1 MNEIASI
8 DQTTQAFQ
16 ADAASRPGTESTAL
30 ALVEARGV
38 SRTFGVGDQQI
49 TALHP
54 ATLQVRGGDRIALL
68 GASGSGKSTLLH
80 LLGGLDT
87 PSSGAL
93 SWPALGDAASLRP
106 GQVAFVFQAQ
116 SLMPPLS
123 AQENVAL
130 PLILG
135 GQDYHSAMAEGLR
148 WLERLELASLAAQL
162 PEELSGGQAQRVA
175 VARALVTRPRLVLA
189 DEPTGQ
195 LDSVTAAH
203 LLDVLLSALE
213 PGAALV
219 MATHDRTVASR
230 LDRVW
235 QMADGRLRS
244 TSTRA
249 SPVQNSADQRG
260 TA

>member
-1 MNEIASI
+1 MNEVTQTFQTDSVRHPAS
-8 DQTTQAFQ
+8 TTP
-16 ADAASRPGTESTAL
+16 DL

-38 SRTFGVGDQQI
+38 SRTFQVGGQQI

-54 ATLQVRGGDRIALL
+54 VTLQVGAGDRTALL

-87 PSSGAL
+87 PSSGTI
-93 SWPALGDAASLRP
+93 SWPALGGAASLRP

-130 PLILG
+130 PLILA
-135 GQDYHSAMAEGLR
+135 GQDYHSAMHEALC
-148 WLERLELASLAAQL
+148 WLERLELTSLAPQL

-175 VARALVTRPRLVLA
+175 VARALITRPRLVLA

-203 LLDVLLSALE
+203 LLDVLLSAME

-219 MATHDRTVASR
+219 MATHDRMVASR
-230 LDRVW
+230 LDSVW
-235 QMADGRLRS
+235 QMADGQLIS
-244 TSTRA
+244 TSSRA
-249 SPVQNSADQRG
+249 ASAQNSSVHRG

>member
-1 MNEIASI
+1 MNEVI
-8 DQTTQAFQ
+8 QTFQ
-16 ADAASRPGTESTAL
+16 ADAVNHLASTTLDL

-38 SRTFGVGDQQI
+38 SRTFQVGGQQI

-54 ATLQVRGGDRIALL
+54 ATLQVRAGDRIALL

-87 PSSGAL
+87 PSSGAI
-93 SWPALGDAASLRP
+93 SWPALGGADSLRP

-130 PLILG
+130 PLILA
-135 GQDYHSAMAEGLR
+135 GQEYHAAMAEGLR
-148 WLERLELASLAAQL
+148 WLERLELAPLAAQL

-230 LDRVW
+230 LDSVW
-235 QMADGRLRS
+235 QMADGRLLS
-244 TSTRA
+244 TSTRTG
-249 SPVQNSADQRG
+249 SVQRG

>member
-1 MNEIASI
+1 MNEVI
-8 DQTTQAFQ
+8 QTVQ
-16 ADAASRPGTESTAL
+16 ADSASRPASTTADL
-30 ALVEARGV
+30 DLVEARGV
-38 SRTFGVGDQQI
+38 SRTFQVGGQQI

-54 ATLQVRGGDRIALL
+54 VTLQVGAGDRIALL

-87 PSSGAL
+87 PNSGAL
-93 SWPALGDAASLRP
+93 SWPALGEAASLRP

-130 PLILG
+130 PLILA
-135 GQDYHSAMAEGLR
+135 GQDYHSAMHEALR
-148 WLERLELASLAAQL
+148 WLERLELAALAAQL

-203 LLDVLLSALE
+203 LLDVLLSALA

-235 QMADGRLRS
+235 QMADGRLLS

-249 SPVQNSADQRG
+249 GSVQRG

>member
-1 MNEIASI
+1 MNEVL
-8 DQTTQAFQ
+8 QTFQ
-16 ADAASRPGTESTAL
+16 ADAVNHSASTTLDL
-30 ALVEARGV
+30 ALVEARAV
-38 SRTFGVGDQQI
+38 SRTFKVGGQQI
-49 TALHP
+49 SALHP
-54 ATLQVRGGDRIALL
+54 ATLQVRAGDRIALL

-87 PSSGAL
+87 PSSGNL
-93 SWPALGDAASLRP
+93 SWPALGEASSLRP

-130 PLILG
+130 PLILA
-135 GQDYHSAMAEGLR
+135 GQEYHAAMAEALR
-148 WLERLELASLAAQL
+148 WLERLELVSLAAQL

-219 MATHDRTVASR
+219 MATHDRAVASR
-230 LDRVW
+230 LDSVW
-235 QMADGRLRS
+235 QMADGRLLS
-244 TSTRA
+244 TSTRTE
-249 SPVQNSADQRG
+249 SVQRG
-260 TA
+260 NA